1 MTPRRLKTG
10 QLAESISAAGPYAL
24 SWRKSTVAH
33 GPRPLIEASSRLVSG
48 LTAHPDRTAFFGDY
62 FRLCGEPTGT
72 RNFRIEQLE

>member
-33 GPRPLIEASSRLVSG
+33 GPDRSLRPV
-48 LTAHPDRTAFFGDY
+48 PDSCLD
-62 FRLCGEPTGT
+62 
-72 RNFRIEQLE
+72 